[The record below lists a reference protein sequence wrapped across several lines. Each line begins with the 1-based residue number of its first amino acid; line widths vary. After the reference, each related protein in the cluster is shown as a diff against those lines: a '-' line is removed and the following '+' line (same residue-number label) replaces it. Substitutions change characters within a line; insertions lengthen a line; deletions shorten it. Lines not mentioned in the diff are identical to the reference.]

1 VTRKITLAAARIAQ
15 GMQRKL
21 YMGNLDALRDWGY
34 ARDYVECMWMI
45 LQHTEPEDFV
55 IATGEMHS
63 VREFCTRAFAEAGM
77 ELRWEGK
84 GVEEKGIDCQSGNVL
99 VEVDPKYFR
108 PAEVEQL
115 MGDPSKARRLLGWNP
130 TQTSFEQL
138 VKLMVQ
144 HDMEFVK
151 RTEQTR

>member
-1 VTRKITLAAARIAQ
+1 
-15 GMQRKL
+15 
-21 YMGNLDALRDWGY
+21 
-34 ARDYVECMWMI
+34 
-45 LQHTEPEDFV
+45 
-55 IATGEMHS
+55 
-63 VREFCTRAFAEAGM
+63 
-77 ELRWEGK
+77 
-84 GVEEKGIDCQSGNVL
+84 
-99 VEVDPKYFR
+99 
-108 PAEVEQL
+108 